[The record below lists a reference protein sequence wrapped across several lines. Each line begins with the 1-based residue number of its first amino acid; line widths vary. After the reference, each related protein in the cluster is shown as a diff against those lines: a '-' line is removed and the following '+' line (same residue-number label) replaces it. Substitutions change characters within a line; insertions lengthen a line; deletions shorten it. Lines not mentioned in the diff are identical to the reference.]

1 MKSMTGYGRGTAA
14 AGGCSLTV
22 EISAVNSRKQV
33 DMRFSLPRELA
44 MLEPVLRQG
53 IQARLS
59 RGSLYVAVAYQ
70 LAEQGGGAGR
80 VNQALALAVAKELKE
95 LAEAAALPEVRV
107 SDVLAVPGV
116 LDTSAAGVYE
126 PLKALAEPALAQ
138 ALDALLEAR
147 QAEGL
152 RLKEDLAAHGE
163 AVRAHLEAI
172 AAREPEAQREFKA
185 RLMARLAELGAPI
198 APDDERLAKELCFY
212 ADKSDI
218 NEETV
223 RLRSHLVKYFELL
236 ESDGDPGREL
246 DFLGQEMNRE
256 VNTLSAK
263 TSDLSIS
270 GEALAMKI
278 ELSKIREQIMNIE

>member
-22 EISAVNSRKQV
+22 EISAVNGRKQV